1 VVEDCRASN
10 HPPCHMLH
18 KEILAGDDDAR
29 QIATLSPPL
38 QNGDRAKKTRWNVS
52 ANAGRN
58 KAYHCITGENAEPC
72 PRLRTE
78 C

>member
-1 VVEDCRASN
+1 
-10 HPPCHMLH
+10 MLH
-18 KEILAGDDDAR
+18 KETLAGDDDAR

-38 QNGDRAKKTRWNVS
+38 QNGDRAKETRWNVS
-52 ANAGRN
+52 ASAGRN

-72 PRLRTE
+72 PRLQKE